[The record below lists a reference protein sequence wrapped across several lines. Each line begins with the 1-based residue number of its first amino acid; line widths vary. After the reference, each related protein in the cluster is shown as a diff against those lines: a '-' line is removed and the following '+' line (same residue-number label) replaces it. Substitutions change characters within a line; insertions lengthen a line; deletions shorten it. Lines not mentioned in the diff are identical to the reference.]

1 MKSLKHFFLKSLL
14 IIVIISTQSS
24 CKKNI
29 DVTPEKI
36 KVSKMV
42 LVYMEANNDLR
53 YDALNSINQM
63 EKGAANIDG
72 TLLVYI
78 KTSSV
83 RSYLL
88 KIKYDPDE
96 NKIVSDTVKTFEN
109 SSNSDPEFLKDVI
122 KYAQTE
128 YPAETYGL
136 ILWSHATSWAPPTS
150 AIIKTKS
157 FGRDTGK
164 EIDIIDLKNALPNNL
179 EFIIFDACSM
189 GGVEV
194 LYEFKDKAKYIIASP
209 AETIAESFPY
219 QKITPFLFQG
229 SAQLKDV
236 AKAYYDYY
244 HAYTDDRQSA
254 TVVLVKASELVQL
267 ATEMKAIML
276 KTKLYGNKFI
286 SDNIQRLDFTTNFPV
301 ANYDFGDFL
310 NHNFANNDLTSI
322 YAQLDKTILYKAAT
336 ANFLGT
342 PIKTFSGLTC
352 YIPYQGDVNLTYYKK
367 LQWYSNSGFYIPF
380 DK

>member
-1 MKSLKHFFLKSLL
+1 SLF
-14 IIVIISTQSS
+14 IIGIISLQSS

-63 EKGAANIDG
+63 EKGAANING

-109 SSNSDPEFLKDVI
+109 SSNSDPEFLKDVV

-136 ILWSHATSWAPPTS
+136 ILW
-150 AIIKTKS
+150 
-157 FGRDTGK
+157 
-164 EIDIIDLKNALPNNL
+164 
-179 EFIIFDACSM
+179 
-189 GGVEV
+189 
-194 LYEFKDKAKYIIASP
+194 
-209 AETIAESFPY
+209 
-219 QKITPFLFQG
+219 
-229 SAQLKDV
+229 
-236 AKAYYDYY
+236 
-244 HAYTDDRQSA
+244 
-254 TVVLVKASELVQL
+254 
-267 ATEMKAIML
+267 
-276 KTKLYGNKFI
+276 
-286 SDNIQRLDFTTNFPV
+286 
-301 ANYDFGDFL
+301 
-310 NHNFANNDLTSI
+310 
-322 YAQLDKTILYKAAT
+322 
-336 ANFLGT
+336 
-342 PIKTFSGLTC
+342 
-352 YIPYQGDVNLTYYKK
+352 
-367 LQWYSNSGFYIPF
+367 
-380 DK
+380 